1 MENSMENASVLEQI
15 KTLIQRQR
23 EVLNKMEELAYDH
36 RFDCTEEAY
45 TNYQRALEARKRL
58 ADYSRILESD
68 LAESYKNLG
77 DYLGM
82 KRKYADEEICYEN
95 SLQICRALFIQDPKS
110 YCSNLVS
117 IYKKLVWS
125 YNSNNL
131 YAKLGQLQKHIL
143 DTLRHAPDFAKNEIE
158 AVLSDC
164 RKHLSGHEELY
175 LELPAD
181 VPLNADTAYSC
192 LEKGEAY
199 LAKGENAAAEP
210 YLWKAIEL
218 YEDLAHNEAGNYD
231 AELLDLY
238 QKMSV
243 LQHQHQLFPSQKT
256 LSPFSLAYTA
266 TKFITLYKKVAVVSK
281 AAADSCMASFCKE
294 LLCKDN
300 VFLKTSHI
308 GYEVYEGILKFI
320 TQKDKSCPDMLI
332 GQLCCRMSQQYLDT
346 FYGKDC
352 AENME
357 QALMKAIRIFENYM
371 EKENP
376 SDFSYSLNA
385 YELLAKLYSQQND
398 EEKAAETMR
407 TVERI
412 LKEKMEKDRPT
423 FAPYLAKYY
432 YHIGFDLADRTDACA
447 GPFAAANSL
456 FSSFLDSD
464 SYTDAE
470 KEDFKSYLKSMH
482 TIIEDIYQV
491 YGTYI

>member
-1 MENSMENASVLEQI
+1 MENSMENDSVLEQI
-15 KTLIQRQR
+15 ETLIQRQR
-23 EVLNKMEELAYDH
+23 ESLDEMEQLAH
-36 RFDCTEEAY
+36 SHHFDCTEEAY

-58 ADYSRILESD
+58 ADYSRVLESD

-77 DYLGM
+77 NYFGM
-82 KRKYADEEICYEN
+82 KKKYADSEACYEN
-95 SLQICRALFIQDPKS
+95 SLQICRGLFIQDPKS

-125 YNSNNL
+125 YDHDNL

-143 DTLRHAPDFAKNEIE
+143 DAWRHAPDFAKKEIE
-158 AVLSDC
+158 DALNDC
-164 RKHLSGHEELY
+164 RQHLSGHEERY

-181 VPLNADTAYSC
+181 VPLNAGTAYGC
-192 LEKGEAY
+192 MKKGEAY

-218 YEDLAHNEAGNYD
+218 YEDLSRKEAGNYD

-238 QKMSV
+238 QKMST
-243 LQHQHQLFPSQKT
+243 LQNRLFPLQKT
-256 LSPFSLAYTA
+256 LFPFSLAYA
-266 TKFITLYKKVAVVSK
+266 ADKFITLYKKVSVVSK

-294 LLCKDN
+294 LLRKDSEL
-300 VFLKTSHI
+300 FKTSTI
-308 GYEVYEGILKFI
+308 GYEVYEEILKFI
-320 TQKDKSCPDMLI
+320 TQKDKSAPDMLI
-332 GQLCCRMSQQYLDT
+332 GRLYCRMSQQYLDT
-346 FYGKDC
+346 SYGKDC

-357 QALMKAIRIFENYM
+357 KALMKAIHIFEDYM

-376 SDFSYSLNA
+376 SDFSYLLNA
-385 YELLAKLYSQQND
+385 YELLAKLYRQQKD
-398 EEKAAETMR
+398 EKKAAETLR
-407 TVERI
+407 TVKRI
-412 LKEKMEKDRPT
+412 IEEKMEKDKPA

-432 YHIGFDLADRTDACA
+432 YHIGFDLADGTGACA
-447 GPFAAANSL
+447 EPFAAANSL
-456 FSSFLDSD
+456 FTSFLDSD

-470 KEDFKSYLKSMH
+470 KEDFKSYLKSMQ